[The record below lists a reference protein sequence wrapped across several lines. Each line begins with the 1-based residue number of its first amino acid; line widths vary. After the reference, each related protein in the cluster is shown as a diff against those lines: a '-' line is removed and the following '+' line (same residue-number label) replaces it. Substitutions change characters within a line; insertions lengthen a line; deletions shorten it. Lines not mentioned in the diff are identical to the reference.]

1 MGETYLARPSA
12 AGHVTVARA
21 AGALWALDAMA
32 DAPVPAWVAL
42 PPGAVVHDVLGHP
55 TRPLIA
61 VVEEQDAEGGAQR
74 VRVLTAD
81 GPEGGAVVHRAAG
94 AVRLC
99 GWWADDVLLLTH
111 GTGAGHRPAQLL
123 LCPIA
128 DTPGPAA
135 EATRHTAPTG
145 IAWADHASD
154 GRIVM
159 TSFGPRPVA
168 WAGHRGGGA
177 GRVMVH
183 DPATGSTRW
192 LPGTGNA
199 ADAVVLGDRVYWLDD
214 LCGPVD
220 VYTLP
225 IDAGPEERPRRVTHL
240 TGVGATSLRR
250 GPGHLILGSLGRAW
264 SLLPAEDGRLAEPIE
279 IPTGEGVVVPAGH
292 RRRVSRPAAPAVDRV
307 VIAPNGPVAVV
318 GEGRVRTLD
327 GEWSTRRASG
337 QGWIV
342 DAAWD
347 GAGGLLTLEHHDD
360 RLLVVGP
367 SPADPVWTVALG
379 AAAAGADALTHAG
392 GTTVVAGERLGVHV
406 HASNAGPRRIDPD
419 AAHRRSRPVVSPDGA
434 HVAWTEEIDLQG
446 GRLVLH
452 DVRSAATAVLAP
464 AGVHL
469 TGPVFTADG
478 GLVLL
483 ARPVSAIAGT
493 AVPLEPGR
501 VLGVDPGLLL
511 TEEGAPAVRELWR
524 APVPLH
530 ELALVDGRPWARLAG
545 GRWRPVH
552 GPADVT
558 GLAGAPVP
566 GSSAPATQTDT
577 GALQILER
585 GGRTRTLT
593 PPAAGPDPLRA
604 TAEIIRQVRAVRAS
618 LAGDASADT
627 GWEEQVRAAA
637 RHVQDDADL
646 VDVLTAAVGRTG
658 ISHSAVLGPGT
669 PLTPDPAEALTRRM
683 AAQLPPEAS
692 TVVLRDVSVRGWGQV
707 MHLIRT
713 WRGTGPLV
721 LDLRFNEGGQF
732 ADALAAVLLPFLRRS
747 ATAAPGDGAAH
758 PLLTG
763 PCTTAVLIGEGTG
776 SGGEHLAAL
785 LQGLPGVT
793 LWGRRTAGAGTGFH
807 RTRSIGG
814 GLRIALPQYRL
825 GGGRR
830 DLIENTGVVPDVEVP
845 GDHLAGDGFD
855 DHLLELVAHSFPG
868 TANVDPTTRKE
879 REDDRLIAARSR

>member
-406 HASNAGPRRIDPD
+406 HASNEIGR
-419 AAHRRSRPVVSPDGA
+419 A
-434 HVAWTEEIDLQG
+434 HV
-446 GRLVLH
+446 
-452 DVRSAATAVLAP
+452 
-464 AGVHL
+464 
-469 TGPVFTADG
+469 
-478 GLVLL
+478 
-483 ARPVSAIAGT
+483 
-493 AVPLEPGR
+493 
-501 VLGVDPGLLL
+501 
-511 TEEGAPAVRELWR
+511 
-524 APVPLH
+524 
-530 ELALVDGRPWARLAG
+530 
-545 GRWRPVH
+545 
-552 GPADVT
+552 
-558 GLAGAPVP
+558 
-566 GSSAPATQTDT
+566 
-577 GALQILER
+577 
-585 GGRTRTLT
+585 
-593 PPAAGPDPLRA
+593 
-604 TAEIIRQVRAVRAS
+604 
-618 LAGDASADT
+618 
-627 GWEEQVRAAA
+627 
-637 RHVQDDADL
+637 
-646 VDVLTAAVGRTG
+646 
-658 ISHSAVLGPGT
+658 
-669 PLTPDPAEALTRRM
+669 
-683 AAQLPPEAS
+683 
-692 TVVLRDVSVRGWGQV
+692 
-707 MHLIRT
+707 
-713 WRGTGPLV
+713 
-721 LDLRFNEGGQF
+721 
-732 ADALAAVLLPFLRRS
+732 
-747 ATAAPGDGAAH
+747 
-758 PLLTG
+758 
-763 PCTTAVLIGEGTG
+763 
-776 SGGEHLAAL
+776 
-785 LQGLPGVT
+785 
-793 LWGRRTAGAGTGFH
+793 
-807 RTRSIGG
+807 
-814 GLRIALPQYRL
+814 
-825 GGGRR
+825 
-830 DLIENTGVVPDVEVP
+830 
-845 GDHLAGDGFD
+845 
-855 DHLLELVAHSFPG
+855 
-868 TANVDPTTRKE
+868 
-879 REDDRLIAARSR
+879 